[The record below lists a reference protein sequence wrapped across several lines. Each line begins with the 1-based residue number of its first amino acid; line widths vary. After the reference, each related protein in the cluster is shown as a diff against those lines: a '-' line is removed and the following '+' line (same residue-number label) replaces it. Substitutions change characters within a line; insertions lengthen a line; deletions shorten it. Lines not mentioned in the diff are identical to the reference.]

1 MASRSQA
8 CGTFCRATI
17 SGVQTGSP
25 PKTFPAFPTF
35 PAPDPGGGEMGNVGK
50 GGKDIPVNEVA
61 SSNFKK
67 AKADLDQPSS

>member
-1 MASRSQA
+1 MA
-8 CGTFCRATI
+8 
-17 SGVQTGSP
+17 
-25 PKTFPAFPTF
+25 KTFPAFPTF